1 MTDPSG
7 PTFDLATVKALV
19 STGYFV
25 LTKSALSGLG
35 ELGFDQ
41 ADAQSC
47 ILAMTASDFQKTMP
61 SEAAPGRFQDVYK
74 PVYCGQPLYVKIQ
87 IALDKHTNQVVVVI
101 SFKRK

>member
-1 MTDPSG
+1 
-7 PTFDLATVKALV
+7 
-19 STGYFV
+19 
-25 LTKSALSGLG
+25 
-35 ELGFDQ
+35 
-41 ADAQSC
+41 
-47 ILAMTASDFQKTMP
+47 MTASDFQKTMP